1 MYSHQ
6 ITAIAGPHRKRK
18 RVGRGRGSGHGKT
31 CGRGSKGALSRSGAT
46 RCSLKEGG
54 QMPLFRRLPKR
65 GFSNALF
72 GVDFQVVNV
81 GRLEAFEDGAEVTI
95 ERLLEAGLINKP
107 QMPVKVL
114 GDGRLTKKLTV
125 YAHKFSRSAQDKIT
139 SCGGEVKVL
148 PLG

>member
-1 MYSHQ
+1 
-6 ITAIAGPHRKRK
+6 
-18 RVGRGRGSGHGKT
+18 
-31 CGRGSKGALSRSGAT
+31 
-46 RCSLKEGG
+46 LKEGG